1 MASVASKLSSVK
13 IPDVEEDTKRVFAVL
28 QQGGLAIIPVSVG
41 YAIVATDSVALE
53 RAFTTKQ
60 RGAHKRHAMIG
71 SYALHRSIHV
81 LPPREQS
88 MVDFLI
94 RDLKIPLGLIPPFKP
109 DHPIIQKLGPETLA
123 RSSVEGTLAMLC
135 NGGRFMDE
143 LSRLA
148 TEAGVPLMGSSA
160 NMTGKGTKAYA
171 EEIEP
176 EILEAAD
183 IIINYG
189 KQKYNTPRTSSS
201 MIDFRGP
208 SLVRFGAC
216 YDTIRDVMKRF
227 YGVEFPED
235 PGKDTL
241 FSGHATEAQNKI
253 EALATRT
260 GAIIHWRPV
269 LLGAI
274 YRATNA
280 PQGAAGSASDVF
292 NPTKKS
298 ITSRAFQLTI
308 KRHGL
313 PHNEPPRHPH
323 KTTAALRLLYFIAEN
338 DRPALTHALYKAYWV
353 EGRNVGERETL
364 LRAVREAKI
373 SKLGSVIHAVHSGEF
388 EGEKQRRKLESSTED
403 AVKRGSP
410 GVPGFWIGD
419 EIWTDRD
426 GARKKGRLYW
436 GQDRMPFVEAV
447 VLALKD
453 GKSGDELS
461 QVPRPLRSLFPRA
474 IHQSSI
480 PANEEVK
487 LEFWYDF
494 SSPWAFLGWTQLA
507 SLQRRFGERLQIEMK
522 PFLLGILFREI
533 GAPNLPMAAISEH
546 KRNYMRL
553 DHGDWVRWWNA
564 INLQEGKPDK
574 SVDFYWADNFP
585 IRTPSVLRVALARPE
600 LAGLL
605 YRACWERNL
614 DMSKDEVLESVL
626 SEAGHDA
633 KGIMKEANSQKIKA
647 DLRARTK
654 EAKET
659 GICGVPT
666 YRVFRRKVG
675 EKEWKQTG
683 DLVWGQDELNVVEDL
698 IAGWDGT
705 GVASVGDVGSAQASA
720 PGIMRA
726 GDGNSDGEK
735 EKASAPGIMR
745 AKF

>member
-13 IPDVEEDTKRVFAVL
+13 TPNVEEDTKRVFAVL

-71 SYALHRSIHV
+71 SYALHKSIHV

-88 MVDFLI
+88 MVDFLV
-94 RDLKIPLGLIPPFKP
+94 RDLEIPLGLIAPFKP

-123 RSSVEGTLAMLC
+123 RSSIEGTLAMLC

-171 EEIEP
+171 EDIEP
-176 EILEAAD
+176 QILEAAD

-216 YDTIRDVMKRF
+216 YDTIRDVMGRF
-227 YGVEFPED
+227 YGIDFPED
-235 PGKDTL
+235 PDL
-241 FSGHATEAQNKI
+241 LSIRIHSINEYRI
-253 EALATRT
+253 EALAART
-260 GAIIHWRPV
+260 GAKISWRPV

-280 PQGAAGSASDVF
+280 PQGAAGSASDIF

-298 ITSRAFQLTI
+298 VTSRAFQRTI
-308 KRHGL
+308 KRHGI
-313 PHNEPPRHPH
+313 PYNEPPRHPH
-323 KTTAALRLLYFIAEN
+323 KTTAALRLLYFVAEN
-338 DRPALTHALYKAYWV
+338 DRPALTHALYRAYWV

-373 SKLGSVIHAVHSGEF
+373 SNLGSIVHAIHSGEF
-388 EGEKQRRKLESSTED
+388 EGEKQRKKLETSTAD

-410 GVPGFWIGD
+410 GVPGFWIPD

-426 GARKKGRLYW
+426 GAREKGRLYW

-461 QVPRPLRSLFPRA
+461 RVSKPLRSLIPRA
-474 IHQSSI
+474 IHNSSI
-480 PANEEVK
+480 PSNSEVK

-507 SLQRRFGERLQIEMK
+507 SLQRRFGERLQIDMK

-533 GAPNLPMAAISEH
+533 GAPNLPMAAISEQ

-564 INLQEGKPDK
+564 INVQEGEPDK
-574 SVDFYWADNFP
+574 TVDFYWADNFP
-585 IRTPSVLRVALARPE
+585 IRTPSVLRVALVKPE
-600 LAGLL
+600 LVDLL

-614 DMSKDEVLESVL
+614 DMSKDEVLSAVL

-633 KGIMKEANSQKIKA
+633 KSIVKKANSQKIKA
-647 DLRARTK
+647 DLRARTQ
-654 EAKET
+654 EAKDT

-666 YRVFRRKVG
+666 YRVFRRKFR
-675 EKEWKQTG
+675 EQEWKQTG

-698 IAGWDGT
+698 IAGWDGS
-705 GVASVGDVGSAQASA
+705 GIASVEDAVASAHASA
-720 PGIMRA
+720 PGIMREGV
-726 GDGNSDGEK
+726 GDADDEK
-735 EKASAPGIMR
+735 EKGSASSTVR
-745 AKF
+745 AKL